1 MAWGGVRPW
10 AGSTPEGH
18 ADQKPGLKT
27 CMTKVRGNDYCSNTR
42 YRRSSCYTEDW
53 AKNLVARPFLRRPIL
68 GSRRRHSHAD
78 QNDASVRLRYLAHLS
93 EIGTEISRAKKTSA
107 DEVFKILASLPREK
121 VSEQIKRMI

>member
-1 MAWGGVRPW
+1 
-10 AGSTPEGH
+10 
-18 ADQKPGLKT
+18 
-27 CMTKVRGNDYCSNTR
+27 MTKVWGNDYCSNTR

-53 AKNLVARPFLRRPIL
+53 AKNLVA
-68 GSRRRHSHAD
+68 
-78 QNDASVRLRYLAHLS
+78 RLRYLAHLS